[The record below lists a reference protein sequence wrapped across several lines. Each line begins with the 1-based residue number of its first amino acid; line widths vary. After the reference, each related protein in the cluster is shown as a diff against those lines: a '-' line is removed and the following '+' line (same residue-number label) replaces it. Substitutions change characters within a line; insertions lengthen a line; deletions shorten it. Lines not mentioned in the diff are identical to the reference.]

1 MVKKKKFVPR
11 GEPTGKEK
19 TVEGGRGGGGEKEQV
34 RYLRP
39 PPPISIHK
47 NGGFQK
53 LVVPVFLSGHQHR
66 RLKKF

>member
-11 GEPTGKEK
+11 GEPTGEEK
-19 TVEGGRGGGGEKEQV
+19 TVEGGRGGGGEEELV
-34 RYLRP
+34 CYLSP
-39 PPPISIHK
+39 PPPISVHK

-53 LVVPVFLSGHQHR
+53 LVVPVFLLGHQQR